1 MASDIRQHLN
11 STFVHLSNK
20 FRNKEVIQVYVEDDI
35 DKVFWFSFLHPF
47 ELAYNVEFHVSII
60 LLPLHPGIKLEYLVN
75 GC

>member
-1 MASDIRQHLN
+1 MASDIRQRLN

-47 ELAYNVEFHVSII
+47 ELA
-60 LLPLHPGIKLEYLVN
+60 
-75 GC
+75 